1 MTTEYIT
8 RTKLTAGEGM
18 VLTNGTNYGTVIF
31 LAEGESAYDYREIT
45 KSEYEAILDEQAKE
59 NMPDMIFGGGN
70 NGNHEVM

>member
-8 RTKLTAGEGM
+8 RTKLIAGEGM

-59 NMPDMIFGGGN
+59 NMPDVVYGGASHTN
-70 NGNHEVM
+70 I

>member
-8 RTKLTAGEGM
+8 RTKLIAGEGM

-59 NMPDMIFGGGN
+59 HMPDVVYGGASQPN
-70 NGNHEVM
+70 I